1 MNGVTHQK
9 WWGWG
14 VEGIAFTYQDKPRL
28 APFVMDK
35 IGIDLGAPP
44 TPPPAFEDL
53 QVPASEL
60 DEKLG
65 AALRDAVGADDVVVV
80 DMDRVV
86 HTYGKGLAD
95 LVRVRAGDLP
105 RVPDAVIYPTD
116 ENEVRQ
122 VVDAVVAADAVLIPF
137 GGGSN
142 ISGSL
147 TPPATE
153 RRQVVSLDM
162 GRLNRVLEIDEGA
175 GLARI
180 QAGVLGPDMEEQLNA
195 RGWTTGHQPD
205 SFRHS
210 TLGGWVAT
218 RSSGMQSDKYGDIS
232 DITRGLRAVLPG
244 KVIVLRPLPS
254 TSSGPSVR
262 EMILG
267 SEGRLGVITE
277 VWVNVHRLPEN
288 REIIGYLFPTWA
300 AGLAAMHEI
309 STSDAEP
316 TVTRVSDAN
325 ETAFSFSTQKA
336 STGISGRVAKV
347 LFQVLE
353 RRGWDLDA
361 ACLAFIGYEGGADHV
376 KRQKSIVGKIV
387 RKHGGIKLG
396 KGPGALY
403 DQKKFDTPYIRDFL
417 LDVGAMG
424 DVSETAAPW
433 SKLMDLYA
441 GTTRSAQDAFA
452 KLGVKG
458 YVMCHLS
465 HSYHSGA
472 CLYFTF
478 AFPPG
483 SNDAAEQ
490 LEKYWTV
497 KQAVQQSF
505 IDYGGTISHHHGVG
519 TDHAHWLE
527 DDISEAGT
535 DLMVGLIRAV
545 DPGRNLNPG
554 SLLPAHREW

>member
-1 MNGVTHQK
+1 
-9 WWGWG
+9 
-14 VEGIAFTYQDKPRL
+14 
-28 APFVMDK
+28 
-35 IGIDLGAPP
+35 
-44 TPPPAFEDL
+44 
-53 QVPASEL
+53 
-60 DEKLG
+60 
-65 AALRDAVGADDVVVV
+65 
-80 DMDRVV
+80 
-86 HTYGKGLAD
+86 
-95 LVRVRAGDLP
+95 
-105 RVPDAVIYPTD
+105 
-116 ENEVRQ
+116 
-122 VVDAVVAADAVLIPF
+122 
-137 GGGSN
+137 
-142 ISGSL
+142 
-147 TPPATE
+147 
-153 RRQVVSLDM
+153 
-162 GRLNRVLEIDEGA
+162 
-175 GLARI
+175 
-180 QAGVLGPDMEEQLNA
+180 
-195 RGWTTGHQPD
+195 
-205 SFRHS
+205 
-210 TLGGWVAT
+210 
-218 RSSGMQSDKYGDIS
+218 
-232 DITRGLRAVLPG
+232 
-244 KVIVLRPLPS
+244 
-254 TSSGPSVR
+254 
-262 EMILG
+262 
-267 SEGRLGVITE
+267 
-277 VWVNVHRLPEN
+277 
-288 REIIGYLFPTWA
+288 
-300 AGLAAMHEI
+300 
-309 STSDAEP
+309 
-316 TVTRVSDAN
+316 VSDAN

-336 STGISGRVAKV
+336 SKGISGRAAKV

-361 ACLAFIGYEGGADHV
+361 ACLSFIGYEGGADHV

-417 LDVGAMG
+417 LDVGALG

-483 SNDAAEQ
+483 SDDPAEQ
-490 LEKYWTV
+490 LEKYWVV
-497 KQAVQQSF
+497 KQAIQQSF

-535 DLMVGLIRAV
+535 DLMVGLIRSV